1 MSALDKVQ
9 VIGDEL
15 HFDGELVAIMT
26 TNAAPT
32 HRDRFLE
39 ALDPEDEP
47 ETTKAESG
55 ADGKL
60 SDYDQALSDV
70 ATAAKEY
77 AKGGLLR
84 MPDLATICAKL
95 KEET

>member
-32 HRDRFLE
+32 HRDRFLD
-39 ALDPEDEP
+39 ALDPEGVKAADEVEDVP
-47 ETTKAESG
+47 AKIEAE
-55 ADGKL
+55 AKKL
-60 SDYDQALSDV
+60 
-70 ATAAKEY
+70 

-84 MPDLATICAKL
+84 MTDLAIIIARL
-95 KEET
+95 KEDT

>member
-32 HRDRFLE
+32 HRDRFLD
-39 ALDPEDEP
+39 ALDPDAKPDE
-47 ETTKAESG
+47 ESVLDALWSKATDS
-55 ADGKL
+55 
-60 SDYDQALSDV
+60 
-70 ATAAKEY
+70 

-84 MPDLATICAKL
+84 MPDLANIIARL
-95 KEET
+95 KEDT

>member
-32 HRDRFLE
+32 HRDRFLD
-39 ALDPEDEP
+39 ALDEG
-47 ETTKAESG
+47 TT
-55 ADGKL
+55 DH
-60 SDYDQALSDV
+60 SDV
-70 ATAAKEY
+70 LNQLEKKATESAR
-77 AKGGLLR
+77 GGLLR
-84 MPDLATICAKL
+84 MTDLANIIARL
-95 KEET
+95 KEDT

>member
-32 HRDRFLE
+32 HRDRFLD
-39 ALDPEDEP
+39 ALDPDAKPDED
-47 ETTKAESG
+47 KAEESEETVL
-55 ADGKL
+55 D
-60 SDYDQALSDV
+60 ALWSK
-70 ATAAKEY
+70 ATDS

-84 MPDLATICAKL
+84 MPDLANIIARL
-95 KEET
+95 KEDT